1 MIRTSLKLPKIIAI
15 PVLLMIVVLSV
26 LLFSVFFAL
35 LLIPLTIVG
44 FKFWRAIKLAKR
56 NQQGDA
62 IDAQFTV
69 LEKTDKDY

>member
-1 MIRTSLKLPKIIAI
+1 MRILLNLPRIIAI
-15 PVLLMIVVLSV
+15 PILLLIVVLSV
-26 LLFSVFFAL
+26 LVFSAFFAL

-44 FKFWRAIKLAKR
+44 FKFWRALKLAKK
-56 NQQGDA
+56 NQHGDA

>member
-1 MIRTSLKLPKIIAI
+1 MRILLNLPRIIAI
-15 PVLLMIVVLSV
+15 PILLLIVVLSV
-26 LLFSVFFAL
+26 LVFSAFFAL

-44 FKFWRAIKLAKR
+44 FKFWRALKLAKKK
-56 NQQGDA
+56 NQHGDA